1 MNRQETSKNCHQRK
15 LSSTSASNI
24 GVAINIGVISAI
36 LIVCIIILVISG
48 TFCCYYLSKSIAK
61 GKRVLL
67 LRVLTVFQS
76 KTILLKRN
84 HVHLV
89 VNRIVLNVI
98 GKRIVHYQLLR
109 IEHRADHWQPSR
121 IYILRI
127 LLLLIFSL
135 IEIKLILFIH
145 LGYQLESS
153 KYTDR
158 QKRNIKRTQ
167 SFYPTLDLLKMS

>member
-24 GVAINIGVISAI
+24 GVAIDIGVISAI

-84 HVHLV
+84 RVHLV

-109 IEHRADHWQPSR
+109 IELRAVH
-121 IYILRI
+121 
-127 LLLLIFSL
+127 
-135 IEIKLILFIH
+135 
-145 LGYQLESS
+145 
-153 KYTDR
+153 
-158 QKRNIKRTQ
+158 
-167 SFYPTLDLLKMS
+167 